1 MVVEQLYTGCL
12 AEAAY
17 YIESNGEV
25 AIIDPLRET
34 TPYIV
39 KAADNGA
46 KIKYVFLTHF
56 HADFVSG
63 HVDLA
68 KKTGATIVYGPS
80 ATADYQFH
88 EGSDNEEFKIGD
100 ITLTLMHTPGH
111 TMESSSYVLTDKD
124 GNQKYIFTGDALFI
138 GDVGRPDL
146 AVKSD
151 MTQEDLA
158 GHLFDS
164 LRDKIMK
171 LPDDIIVYPNH
182 GAGSACGKNMSEET
196 FDTLGHQKEVNYAL
210 RADMTKKE
218 FIDEV
223 LTGLVEPP
231 QYFPKNVMMNKGINT
246 SYADIIA
253 TGVVA
258 REPAEFEAMVKEHG
272 AVVLDT
278 RHEQVFK
285 DAFLP
290 GSYNFN
296 IDDNFAPWV
305 GTLIENIESPILIV
319 ADDGREEEVVT
330 RLARVGYDNTIGY
343 LKGGVEAW
351 AESGRPID
359 SIVSISPEELKMK
372 MIGKI
377 NIVDVRKTSEYYSER
392 LDTDMVDNK
401 PLDLINTNLTEYDKN
416 KEYYMH
422 CVGGYRSMIAASILK
437 ANGIENVIDVN
448 GGFNAMKESGIK
460 MTEYVCPTSLL

>member
-46 KIKYVFLTHF
+46 KIKYIFLTHF

-63 HVDLA
+63 QVDLA
-68 KKTGATIVYGPS
+68 KKTGATIVFGPS
-80 ATADYQFH
+80 ATAEYEFH
-88 EGSDNEEFKIGD
+88 EGTDKEEFKIGD

-111 TMESSSYVLTDKD
+111 TMESSSYVLTDTE
-124 GNQKYIFTGDALFI
+124 GEQKSIFTGDALFI

-146 AVKSD
+146 AVKSNV
-151 MTQEDLA
+151 TQEDLA

-164 LRDKIMK
+164 LRNKIMK

-210 RADMTKKE
+210 RADMTKAE
-218 FIDEV
+218 FVDEV
-223 LTGLVEPP
+223 LTGLVDPP

-246 SYADIIA
+246 SYADILA
-253 TGVVA
+253 NGVVA
-258 REPAEFEAMVKEHG
+258 REPDEFEALVKERG

-285 DAFLP
+285 DSFLP
-290 GSYNFN
+290 GSFNFN

-305 GTLIENIESPILIV
+305 GTLIENIESPIVIV

-351 AESGRPID
+351 AESGRPTD
-359 SIVSISPEELKMK
+359 SIVSISPDELKMK

-377 NIVDVRKTSEYYSER
+377 NIVDVRKASEFYSER
-392 LDTDMVDNK
+392 LDTDMVENL
-401 PLDLINTNLTEYDKN
+401 PLDLINTNLTEYDKD

-437 ANGIENVIDVN
+437 ANGIDKIIDVN
-448 GGFNAMKESGIK
+448 GGFNAMKEAGMN
-460 MTEYVCPTSLL
+460 MTEYVCPTTML